1 MGKRRKHINKR
12 KGEYFSNKIRGID
25 LERLLIVSIDAA
37 KYHQKAL
44 ICNYF
49 GDIVQDSFF
58 FSTDLKG
65 FETLLDKM
73 KAAIES
79 VNAVKVLIG
88 IEATGHYY
96 EDTVFLLQKNG
107 YEVIIVNPLT
117 THEERSASLNWCKTD
132 DIDLAAIAYCIIH
145 NKGTDSKLTS
155 GIYAT
160 LQTLTRSRRSLV
172 NHRSSIKIQIRTI
185 MDSIWKEFQ
194 GYPEVLEG
202 KPSVV
207 KIFSNLWGKAP
218 RFFMKHYPMPDQIIN
233 LGFEGL
239 KKLSKENNLKLR
251 EETIKKLLYAAS
263 IANKKDKSALSSELM
278 LLSLYLEQL
287 DLYDKQIQELEH
299 EIEGLAVKTEAVL
312 LLTCP
317 KIATVTAAE
326 FIAEIG
332 PIDHYTHAGQ
342 LIKKAGTNAMVFQS
356 GGGRGFYTKISK
368 QGNKNLRAIIF
379 TIGKNLSHGN
389 LYFEDFY
396 KRLKSKGKHTH
407 AAYIAVGNKFLKVA
421 FSMLK
426 RGRPFMPP
434 LWEGQSLTVTTSS
447 SIKCTKHAER
457 AQKTLQNILLNQGQ
471 KAS

>member
-1 MGKRRKHINKR
+1 MGKRRKHINKH
-12 KGEYFSNKIRGID
+12 KGEYFSNLIRGID

-49 GDIVQDSFF
+49 GDIIQDSFF

-65 FETLLDKM
+65 FNTLLDKM
-73 KAAIES
+73 RASIEN
-79 VNAVKVLIG
+79 VNAVKVLVG

-96 EDTVFLLQKNG
+96 EDTVSLLQKDG
-107 YEVIIVNPLT
+107 FEVIIINPLT

-132 DIDLAAIAYCIIH
+132 DIDLSAIAYCVIH

-155 GIYAT
+155 GIYAE
-160 LQTLTRSRRSLV
+160 LQTLTRCRKSLV

-194 GYPEVLEG
+194 GYPEISDD
-202 KPSVV
+202 KPSVIKV
-207 KIFSNLWGKAP
+207 FSDLWGKAP
-218 RFFMKHYPMPDQIIN
+218 RFFMRHYPLPHQILY
-233 LGFEGL
+233 LGYEGL
-239 KKLSKENNLKLR
+239 KQLSKENNLKLR
-251 EETIKKLLYAAS
+251 KETIKKLLHAAS
-263 IANKKDKSALSSELM
+263 ISNKKDESTLSSELM

-287 DLYDKQIQELEH
+287 DLYDKQIEELEH
-299 EIEGLAVKTEAVL
+299 KIEGLAVETEAVL

-317 KIATVTAAE
+317 KIATTTAAA

-332 PIDHYTHAGQ
+332 PIDHYIHAGQ
-342 LIKKAGTNAMVFQS
+342 LIKKGGTNAMVFQS

-368 QGNKNLRAIIF
+368 QGNKNLRAVIF

-389 LYFEDFY
+389 PYFEDFY

-426 RGRPFMPP
+426 KGRPFMPP

-447 SIKCTKHAER
+447 SIKCVKHAEK
-457 AQKTLQNILLNQGQ
+457 AQETLQTILLSQGQ
-471 KAS
+471 KVS